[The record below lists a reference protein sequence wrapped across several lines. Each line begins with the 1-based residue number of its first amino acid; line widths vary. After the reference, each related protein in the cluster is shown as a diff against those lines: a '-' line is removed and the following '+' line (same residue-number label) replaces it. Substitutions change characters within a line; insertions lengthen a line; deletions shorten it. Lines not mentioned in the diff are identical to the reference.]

1 MRDFQLPGRS
11 PAVAANAMAATSHPL
26 ATLTALDVLRAGGS
40 AADAAVAACA
50 VQCVVEPA
58 MTGIGGDC
66 WVLYA
71 PAGGGVDALNG
82 SGWAPAAVS
91 VDRIRAEGH
100 TEMPDGGAH
109 SVTVPGAIRSWQAL
123 LDRHG
128 RKGLDELLQPAIG
141 YARDGY
147 PVHPKVAF
155 DWSRAAWRLERS
167 PAGKAFYLPG
177 GKAPA
182 MGDTMRLPQL
192 AATFETIARRGADAF
207 YQGPLAA
214 AMVASLNGFGG
225 LHGEADF
232 ADFRPEWVDP
242 ISATYRGVRVYQCPP
257 NGQGVIALLMLQM
270 LERLDLAGLDPHGA
284 GRLHLEAEVTR
295 LAFRD
300 RDAAVADP
308 RQCPVP
314 TERLL
319 SKAYAA
325 ELAALIDPDRA
336 MAGLPPPLQPAHKE
350 TIYLTVVDRDGS
362 ACSFINSVYDSF
374 GSGLVCPDTG
384 VVFHNRGRAFSLDPD
399 HLNAIAPRKRPM
411 HTIIP
416 GLAFRDDRLWATFGV
431 MGGDYQ
437 PVGHSRVMVNLLDY
451 GMDPQEAL
459 DAPRVMA
466 YPGPLQVESGV
477 SVAAIDGLR
486 ARGHEPTPAAAPWGG
501 GQVITVDR
509 ERGVLI
515 GGSDPRKDGLALGY

>member
-11 PAVAANAMAATSHPL
+11 PAVGANAMAATSHPL
-26 ATLTALDVLRAGGS
+26 ATLTAIDVLRAGGT

-82 SGWAPAAVS
+82 SGWAPAAVTL
-91 VDRIRAEGH
+91 DKLRAQGL

-109 SVTVPGAIRSWQAL
+109 SVTVPGALRSWQLL
-123 LDRHG
+123 LDKHG
-128 RKGLDELLQPAIG
+128 SKGLDELLQPAIG

-155 DWSRAAWRLERS
+155 DWRRSAWRLERS
-167 PAGKAFYLPG
+167 PAGAAYYLPG
-177 GKAPA
+177 GEPPV
-182 MGDTMRLPQL
+182 MGQTMRLGQL
-192 AATFETIARRGADAF
+192 AATLETVARRGADAF
-207 YQGPLAA
+207 YEGPLAA
-214 AMVASLNGFGG
+214 AMVATLKGFGG
-225 LHGEADF
+225 LQSEADF
-232 ADFRPEWVDP
+232 AEFQPEWVEP
-242 ISATYRGVRVYQCPP
+242 VSATYRGVRVYECPP
-257 NGQGVIALLMLQM
+257 NGQGVIALLMLQI
-270 LERLDLAGLDPHGA
+270 LEQLELAGLDPNGA
-284 GRLHLEAEVTR
+284 ERLHLEAEATR

-300 RDAAVADP
+300 RDVAIADP
-308 RQCPVP
+308 RQAPVP
-314 TERLL
+314 VDRLL
-319 SKAYAA
+319 SKDYAA
-325 ELAALIDPDRA
+325 ALAASIDRERA
-336 MAGLPPPLQPAHKE
+336 MATLPPPLMPEHKE
-350 TIYLTVVDRDGS
+350 TIYLTVVDRDGN

-374 GSGLVCPDTG
+374 GSGLVCAETG
-384 VVFHNRGRAFSLDPD
+384 VVFQNRGRAFSLEPG

-416 GLAFRDDRLWATFGV
+416 GLAFKDDRLWTTFGV

-437 PVGHSRVMVNLLDY
+437 PVGHSRVMVNMLDY

-466 YPGPLQVESGV
+466 YPGPLQVENGV
-477 SVAAIDGLR
+477 PRTAIEGLR
-486 ARGHEPTPAAAPWGG
+486 AKGHAPEPAASPWGG